1 MLITEHRHHPFKIA
15 SSGFMISLL
24 GALPLG
30 TLNLTAF
37 EIAATDSPFSAF
49 LFAIGVVFIELLVVG
64 LMLVTANRITVKQ
77 SVIKYIIPIGV
88 CFLIYLAFS
97 NFYQFGGSGSL
108 SANAKMF
115 QGIQSPLVLG
125 LLLSALNPLQ
135 FPYWFGWNSVMV
147 QRKKLDGTPQTQIP
161 YILGIGTG
169 TLGALLCFIFLGSYI
184 SEHITI
190 YEGILSLVLG
200 LVYLAFSIYL
210 IFVFFK
216 KYLTTTT

>member
-1 MLITEHRHHPFKIA
+1 MLITEHAHHPLKTA
-15 SSGFMISLL
+15 SSGFLISLL

-49 LFAIGVVFIELLVVG
+49 LFAIGVVFVELLVVM
-64 LMLVTANRITVKQ
+64 LMLLTANKIRVKQ
-77 SVIKYIIPIGV
+77 SLIKYIIPVAV
-88 CFLIYLAFS
+88 CFLLYLAFS
-97 NFYQFGGSGSL
+97 NFYQFSGTGNL
-108 SANAKMF
+108 PVNAKMF
-115 QGIQSPLVLG
+115 RGVQSPLVLG

-161 YILGIGTG
+161 YILGIGIG
-169 TLGALLCFIFLGSYI
+169 TMGALLCFIFLGSFI

-210 IFVFFK
+210 IFLFFK
-216 KYLTTTT
+216 KYLITTT